1 MGTTENLDASAV
13 SSLFRLE
20 RPDGQEQPEG
30 WGLPDGS
37 VWGTYLHGL
46 FHNDGLRRSWL
57 NGMRQAKGLTLLSAT
72 FSAAELR
79 EQEFDRLA
87 AAVRE
92 NLDMEAVY
100 AIMGLPREEE

>member
-1 MGTTENLDASAV
+1 M
-13 SSLFRLE
+13 
-20 RPDGQEQPEG
+20 PDGT
-30 WGLPDGS
+30 

-57 NGMRQAKGLTLLSAT
+57 NGLRQAKGLAPLSAT

-92 NLDMEAVY
+92 NLDMDAVY
-100 AIMGLPREEE
+100 AIMGLTTEEG